1 MTLIEFLTARLDEDE
16 LVARSCAT
24 ERWTV
29 KDGWHD
35 GLDMEVLSS
44 TYPACIEPEE
54 ATHTARHDPA
64 RVLAEVEAKRR
75 IVDAAQRNPH
85 APWDAY
91 AIGRDDLGR
100 RALRALALPYADH
113 PDFDE
118 GWRP

>member
-1 MTLIEFLTARLDEDE
+1 MATWTLTEFLTARLDEDE

-44 TYPACIEPEE
+44 TYPACIDPEE

-64 RVLAEVEAKRR
+64 RVLAEVEAKRLLVAEILPMVPDYDGDYVR
-75 IVDAAQRNPH
+75 KV
-85 APWDAY
+85 
-91 AIGRDDLGR
+91 
-100 RALRALALPYADH
+100 LALPYADH
-113 PDFDE
+113 PDYDE
-118 GWRP
+118 TWRP